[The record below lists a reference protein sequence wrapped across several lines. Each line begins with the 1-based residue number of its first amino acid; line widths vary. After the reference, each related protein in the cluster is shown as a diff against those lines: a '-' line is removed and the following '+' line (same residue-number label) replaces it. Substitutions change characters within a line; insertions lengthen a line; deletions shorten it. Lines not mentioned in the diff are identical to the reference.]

1 MSKLEEESSLFY
13 LDCAEILDAVSLDII
28 RVYTLMSYG

>member
-13 LDCAEILDAVSLDII
+13 LNCAEILDAVSLDII
-28 RVYTLMSYG
+28 YTLMSYG

>member
-1 MSKLEEESSLFY
+1 MSKLEEESSLFN

-28 RVYTLMSYG
+28 YTLNYG